1 MADAQKTEQPTQ
13 QRLKKAREE
22 GNFASSRQFISGVQF
37 LLFVTLLRLF
47 GERWLSG
54 MRVLMASL
62 LKRAFSVSFSLNDWL
77 ILIRHLVFQ
86 CGIPLLGAGVFIV
99 LVTVSLQLG
108 LTKMGFSF
116 RKLTPD
122 FNRLNPANRL
132 KQITRQNLPSFFQAL
147 VLLPVSA
154 YVVYAIGYENLDRTM
169 MLPLKNVEAGRS
181 DIMSSLMTLLWR
193 AAAVFFVFGCVDLFR
208 EKRRYT
214 ADLRMTRQEIKD
226 EHKQLEGDPHTKM
239 RIRRIQRDQA
249 RKRMM
254 QQVPKATAVIVNPT
268 HYAVALK
275 YEPETMAAPLV
286 VAKGKN
292 YLALR
297 IRQIA
302 LDNQVAL
309 VENPPLAR
317 GLYQAVDV
325 GQEIPPHLYKAVA
338 EILAYI
344 FKLMQRRV

>member
-37 LLFVTLLRLF
+37 LLFVSLLRLF
-47 GERWLSG
+47 GERWLGS
-54 MRVLMASL
+54 MRVVITSL
-62 LKRAFSVSFSLNDWL
+62 LKRAFSPSLSLNDCVV
-77 ILIRHLVFQ
+77 LIRNLVFQ
-86 CGIPLLGAGVFIV
+86 CGVPLLGAGMAMVIV
-99 LVTVSLQLG
+99 TLTLQLG

-116 RKLTPD
+116 KKLTPD
-122 FNRLNPANRL
+122 LNRLNPGNKL
-132 KQITRQNLPSFFQAL
+132 KQITRQNIPSLVQAL
-147 VLLPVSA
+147 LLLPVSA
-154 YVVYAIGYENLDRTM
+154 YVVYAIGYENLDRIIV
-169 MLPLKNVEAGRS
+169 LPLKSVEAGRS
-181 DIMSSLMTLLWR
+181 DMMSSLMTLLWR
-193 AAAVFFVFGCVDLFR
+193 AAALFFVFGCVDLFR
-208 EKRRYT
+208 EKRRFT
-214 ADLRMTRQEIKD
+214 ADLRMSKQEIKE
-226 EHKQLEGDPHTKM
+226 EHKQMEGDPHTKM

-275 YEPETMAAPLV
+275 YEPETMVAPLV

-302 LDNQVAL
+302 LDNQVPL

-317 GLYQAVDV
+317 GLYQAADV

>member
-37 LLFVTLLRLF
+37 LLFVSLLRLF
-47 GERWLSG
+47 GEQWLGS
-54 MRVLMASL
+54 MRAVMGSL
-62 LKRAFSVSFSLNDWL
+62 LKRAFSPSLSVNDWVVL
-77 ILIRHLVFQ
+77 MRNLVFQ
-86 CGIPLLGAGVFIV
+86 CGVPLFGGGMAMV
-99 LVTVSLQLG
+99 LVTVGLQLG
-108 LTKMGFSF
+108 LTNMGFSF
-116 RKLTPD
+116 KKLTPD
-122 FNRLNPANRL
+122 FNRLNPGNKL
-132 KQITRQNLPSFFQAL
+132 KQITRQNIPSLFQAL
-147 VLLPVSA
+147 LLLPISA
-154 YVVYAIGYENLDRTM
+154 YVVYAIGYENLDRII

-193 AAAVFFVFGCVDLFR
+193 AAALFFVFGCVDLFR
-208 EKRRYT
+208 EKRRFT
-214 ADLRMTRQEIKD
+214 ADLRMTKQEIKD
-226 EHKQLEGDPHTKM
+226 EHKQTEGDPHTKM

-254 QQVPKATAVIVNPT
+254 QQVPKATAIIVNPT

-275 YEPETMAAPLV
+275 YEPETMVAPLV

-302 LDNQVAL
+302 LDNQVPL

-325 GQEIPPHLYKAVA
+325 GQDIPPHLYKAVA